1 MRDDQGMSNIAHYRK
16 IRGMSQEDLAQMVG
30 VSQPHISRME
40 KGDDGPPLRLFREI
54 AAALGVSLADLFSE
68 KMDRSALMLH
78 EAYQRSDDRHKKLIL
93 AMVKQ
98 VEAASQADQAD
109 QPEPQAAQE

>member
-40 KGDDGPPLRLFREI
+40 KGDDGPPPRPVRGFFMSSGDSGHR
-54 AAALGVSLADLFSE
+54 
-68 KMDRSALMLH
+68 
-78 EAYQRSDDRHKKLIL
+78 
-93 AMVKQ
+93 
-98 VEAASQADQAD
+98 
-109 QPEPQAAQE
+109 